1 MDVPRPVHLRPAVLV
16 LVLLG
21 GTLGTAV
28 RAWVSHAFAPAAG
41 GWPWATFGVNVVG
54 SFLLGLLLTS
64 LDRSRWGAGRRER
77 VWLALGTGGLGGLT
91 TYSTFAVEV
100 VQLLAGGHA
109 ATGLGYGALSVAV
122 GIVAAAAGY
131 RLGDVGGES

>member
-1 MDVPRPVHLRPAVLV
+1 MDVSRPIYLRPAVLV

-21 GTLGTAV
+21 GTVGTAI
-28 RAWVSHAFAPAAG
+28 RAWVSQAFAPAAG
-41 GWPWATFGVNVVG
+41 GWPWATFVVNVVG

-64 LDRSRWGAGRRER
+64 LGRSRWDAGRRER
-77 VWLALGTGGLGGLT
+77 LWLALGTGGLGGLT

-100 VQLLAGGHA
+100 VRLLAGGHA
-109 ATGLGYGALSVAV
+109 ATGLGYAALSVVV

-131 RLGDVGGES
+131 RMGAR

>member
-1 MDVPRPVHLRPAVLV
+1 MTTKLLLV
-16 LVLLG
+16 LAG

-28 RAWVSHAFAPAAG
+28 RAWAGETFAPAAG
-41 GWPWATFGVNVVG
+41 GWPWPTFAVNVLG

-64 LDRSRWGAGRRER
+64 LAAGRWGSTGRER
-77 VWLALGTGGLGGLT
+77 LWLLAGTGALGGLT

-100 VQLLAGGHA
+100 VLLLRDGSAL
-109 ATGLGYGALSVAV
+109 TGLGYGTLSVAA

-131 RLGDVGGES
+131 RLGGPVAPAGGDS

>member
-1 MDVPRPVHLRPAVLV
+1 MDLPRPVYLRPAVLV

-21 GTLGTAV
+21 GTVGTAV
-28 RAWVSHAFAPAAG
+28 RAWVSDAFTPAAG
-41 GWPWATFGVNVVG
+41 GWPWATFVVNVGG
-54 SFLLGLLLTS
+54 SFLLGLVLTS
-64 LDRSRWGAGRRER
+64 LGRSRWEPGRRER

-109 ATGLGYGALSVAV
+109 ATGLGYGALSVAA
-122 GIVAAAAGY
+122 GILAAAAGY
-131 RLGDVGGES
+131 RVGAR